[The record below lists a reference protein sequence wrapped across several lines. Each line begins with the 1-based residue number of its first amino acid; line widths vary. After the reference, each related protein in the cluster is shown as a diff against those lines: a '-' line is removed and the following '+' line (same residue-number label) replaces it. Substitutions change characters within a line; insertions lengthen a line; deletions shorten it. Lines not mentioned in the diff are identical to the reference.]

1 MQIMLGKQTHTGQ
14 FSLYDVRLDN
24 LIDLGHPLAILARE
38 VDWEFIEG
46 EIAPCFSHTG
56 RPSVPARSLV
66 GMLMLKRMFNE
77 SDESVVARWI
87 ENPYWQH
94 FTGEEYF
101 QKRKPLDPSE
111 FVHFRKRI
119 GPEKMEALL
128 AATVRLHKGAE
139 SEQEVQVDST
149 AQEKNITFPTDAKL
163 RKKVIDKCN
172 KIARKE
178 KIDQRQSYKWV
189 SKKLLRQSYFG
200 HHPKRKKK
208 AVAARKKLA
217 TMAGRLIRELERK
230 LPEGKLEEY
239 RPHLELYK
247 RVINQEKNEGNKIY
261 SLHEPQ
267 VSCIAKGK
275 AHKKYEFG
283 SKVVLVRGA
292 KTGVIT
298 AGCNFQGNPH
308 DSRTLED
315 TLEQSR
321 RICAMA
327 SGERP
332 AMAVTDRG
340 FRGKRAVGATQI
352 AIPDTNTQGRTDYQK
367 RKARKRFRARA
378 AIEPVIGHIKHDHR
392 MIRNFLK
399 GRIGDDNNPLLAAIG
414 FNLKKR
420 FNQIVKQ
427 IAIWLQVVLGIIWRK
442 AACPEAKLS
451 KMSF

>member
-1 MQIMLGKQTHTGQ
+1 MLGKQTHTGQ
-14 FSLYDVRLDN
+14 FSMYDVRLDN
-24 LIDLGHPLAILARE
+24 LIDMGHPLAVLARE
-38 VDWEFIEG
+38 VDWGLIES

-56 RPSVPARSLV
+56 RPSVPARSIV
-66 GMLMLKRMFNE
+66 GLLMLKRMFDE
-77 SDESVVARWI
+77 SDESVVDRWI

-101 QKRKPLDPSE
+101 QKRRPFDPSE
-111 FVHFRKRI
+111 FVHFRNRI
-119 GPEKMEALL
+119 GPERLEAVL

-139 SEQEVQVDST
+139 REKEVQVDST

-172 KIARKE
+172 KIAKKE
-178 KIDQRQSYKWV
+178 GVRQRQSYVRV
-189 SKKLLRQSYFG
+189 SKKLLRESYFG

-208 AVAARKKLA
+208 AVAARRKLA
-217 TMAGRLIRELERK
+217 TIAGRLVRELGQK
-230 LPEGKLEEY
+230 LPEGKLEGY
-239 RPHLELYK
+239 REQLELYK
-247 RVINQEKNEGNKIY
+247 RAIRQKKGDKDKVY

-283 SKVVLVRGA
+283 SKAVFVRGA
-292 KTGVIT
+292 KTGVVT
-298 AGCNFQGNPH
+298 AAYNFQGNPH

-315 TLEQSR
+315 TLAQSQR
-321 RICAMA
+321 VRAMA
-327 SGERP
+327 FGKRP
-332 AMAVTDRG
+332 KTAVTDRG
-340 FRGKRAVGATQI
+340 FRGRKKVGETEIAV
-352 AIPDTNTQGRTDYQK
+352 PDTNTRGKTDYQK

-414 FNLKKR
+414 FNLRKR
-420 FNQIVKQ
+420 YNQILRE
-427 IAIWLQVVLGIIWRK
+427 IRIWLETLLRIIRS
-442 AACPEAKLS
+442 AFGPQPREFS
-451 KMSF
+451 KPCF